1 MDCIYFRR
9 FSQCSTEEI
18 SEQSIVPG
26 GPNQSAVLSSE
37 TVNRVSVVSPFGFL
51 SLSPAELPTSIQLPR
66 VFCFSYCIMLSGLGD
81 NHVILAVENSATLMN
96 TIVSV
101 GFSSKLACSLDSS
114 DTMT

>member
-1 MDCIYFRR
+1 
-9 FSQCSTEEI
+9 
-18 SEQSIVPG
+18 
-26 GPNQSAVLSSE
+26 
-37 TVNRVSVVSPFGFL
+37 
-51 SLSPAELPTSIQLPR
+51 
-66 VFCFSYCIMLSGLGD
+66 MLSGLGD